1 MGARSHFPAASG
13 RMTTNEN
20 TGKFLDKSIDLSSLA
35 PQEKLRARH
44 ATPRELPS
52 SGFSTQAFAVRVDF
66 LGIPAGFRFNQFNDL
81 ANPADTE
88 QVSDM
93 HGLNGFAGAFVG
105 SDFSREF
112 LIDDVNASFF
122 TIDTVSGEQSFNL
135 GPVHGSPEIL
145 PNGVFRS
152 MTWDATTN
160 TLYAVGTDTF
170 GIFPETRFFLARID
184 MGHEIVATTIGE
196 LPSIAQG
203 VEMFGIAVDPIGR
216 MFGVD
221 VLGDQLF
228 AIDKDTAEAAPIGSL
243 GFNAAGV
250 AGLDFDDA
258 AGTLYLAA
266 LDNAAS
272 IGNLY
277 TVNTL
282 TGQASVVGQMG
293 AGDQHYAL
301 AIASGAPCVPPTE
314 VPWLSLDPASGS
326 LPPGNSDE
334 VTVNIDASDLT
345 AGTYHAD
352 VCVGSNDP
360 LRPLVAVPVTLTVTG
375 GGSPTPTPTATPSST
390 ATPTPTPTVTPTATP
405 RVTPRPRPTPKPRP
419 TPRPR
424 S

>member
-1 MGARSHFPAASG
+1 MRAIDAS
-13 RMTTNEN
+13 
-20 TGKFLDKSIDLSSLA
+20 
-35 PQEKLRARH
+35 RA
-44 ATPRELPS
+44 ESPS
-52 SGFSTQAFAVRVDF
+52 SGFATQAFAVRVDF
-66 LGIPAGFRFNQFNDL
+66 FGIPAGFRYNRFNDL
-81 ANPADTE
+81 ANPGDTE

-105 SDFSREF
+105 NDFSREF

-122 TIDTVSGEQSFNL
+122 TIDTVSGEQSFSS
-135 GPVHGSPEIL
+135 GSVHGSPEIL

-160 TLYAVGTDTF
+160 TLFAVGTDTF
-170 GIFPETRFFLARID
+170 SIFPETRFFLARID

-203 VEMFGIAVDPIGR
+203 VEIFGIAVDPIGR

-221 VLGDQLF
+221 VLGNQLF

-250 AGLDFDDA
+250 VGLDFDDVTD
-258 AGTLYLAA
+258 TLYLTA
-266 LDNAAS
+266 LDGAAS

-277 TVNTL
+277 TLNTL
-282 TGQASVVGQMG
+282 TGEASLVGQMG

-314 VPWLSLDPASGS
+314 VPWISLSPASGNIS
-326 LPPGNSDE
+326 PGNSDE
-334 VTVNIDASDLT
+334 VTVHMDASDLT
-345 AGTYHAD
+345 AGTYHAN

-360 LRPLVAVPVTLTVTG
+360 VRPLVGVPVTLTVTG
-375 GGSPTPTPTATPSST
+375 GGTPSPTPTATPT
-390 ATPTPTPTVTPTATP
+390 ARQQQRQGPP
-405 RVTPRPRPTPKPRP
+405 RRQGFARPRHLARLPTKSNAIARK
-419 TPRPR
+419 R
-424 S
+424 SARTFQWRLSRKFQGQTART